1 MYMVFSVVF
10 WYILGIKNQWERWQ
24 RDEWERTKKSNAASL
39 GENTVKMYR
48 ADRNN
53 QQRICLEG
61 EMQTMISNKRIRAA
75 KYGYIILSVLLCVLG
90 MVLILVPNFSAS
102 MLCWIGGLLL
112 AVFGQVKIIGYC
124 SKDLYRLAF
133 QFDLAFG
140 ILLLALGLILI
151 LRTQAVVNVIW
162 VLVGIFIL
170 SDALLKIQIA
180 IDARL
185 FGIHQWWMILTAA
198 IITGI
203 IGFLLVLHPSES
215 KQVVMVLL
223 GISLFCEGILNLVT
237 ILTAVK
243 IIRKQHP
250 DQIEADFVQKD
261 EEIL

>member
-1 MYMVFSVVF
+1 
-10 WYILGIKNQWERWQ
+10 
-24 RDEWERTKKSNAASL
+24 
-39 GENTVKMYR
+39 
-48 ADRNN
+48 
-53 QQRICLEG
+53 
-61 EMQTMISNKRIRAA
+61 
-75 KYGYIILSVLLCVLG
+75 
-90 MVLILVPNFSAS
+90 
-102 MLCWIGGLLL
+102 
-112 AVFGQVKIIGYC
+112 VFGLVKIIGYC

-170 SDALLKIQIA
+170 SDALLKIQIS

-198 IITGI
+198 IITGT

-215 KQVVMVLL
+215 KQVVMILL
-223 GISLFCEGILNLVT
+223 GISLCCEGILNLVT

-250 DQIEADFVQKD
+250 NRLEADFVQKN

>member
-10 WYILGIKNQWERWQ
+10 WYILGKENPLERWQ
-24 RDEWERTKKSNAASL
+24 GDEREKTKKSNLLSP
-39 GENTVKMYR
+39 GESPVRVHTAEKENRQKS
-48 ADRNN
+48 
-53 QQRICLEG
+53 CFKG

-90 MVLILVPNFSAS
+90 MVLILVPDFSAS

-112 AVFGQVKIIGYC
+112 AVFGMVKIIGYC

-185 FGIHQWWMILTAA
+185 FGIRQWWMILTAA

-215 KQVVMVLL
+215 KLVVMVLL
-223 GISLFCEGILNLVT
+223 GISLCCEGILNLVT

-261 EEIL
+261 EEDI

>member
-1 MYMVFSVVF
+1 M
-10 WYILGIKNQWERWQ
+10 G
-24 RDEWERTKKSNAASL
+24 RDKKIQCSFTRRKYREDVQGRQEQSA
-39 GENTVKMYR
+39 ENLFGRGDANHDFQQAYSGSQIWLHHSFCLALCFGNG
-48 ADRNN
+48 ADFGAEFFCIDALLDR
-53 QQRICLEG
+53 
-61 EMQTMISNKRIRAA
+61 RAA
-75 KYGYIILSVLLCVLG
+75 VGSVWSGQNHRLLFKG
-90 MVLILVPNFSAS
+90 FVPPG
-102 MLCWIGGLLL
+102 I
-112 AVFGQVKIIGYC
+112 
-124 SKDLYRLAF
+124 

-170 SDALLKIQIA
+170 SDALLKIQIS

-198 IITGI
+198 IITGT

-250 DQIEADFVQKD
+250 NRLEADFVQKN

>member
-1 MYMVFSVVF
+1 MGKDKEIQCSFTRRKYREDVQGRQEQS
-10 WYILGIKNQWERWQ
+10 
-24 RDEWERTKKSNAASL
+24 A
-39 GENTVKMYR
+39 ENLFRRGDANHDFQQAYSGSQIWLHHSFCLALCFGNG
-48 ADRNN
+48 ADFGAEFFC
-53 QQRICLEG
+53 ID
-61 EMQTMISNKRIRAA
+61 A
-75 KYGYIILSVLLCVLG
+75 LLDR
-90 MVLILVPNFSAS
+90 
-102 MLCWIGGLLL
+102 L
-112 AVFGQVKIIGYC
+112 AVFGLVKIIGYC

-170 SDALLKIQIA
+170 SDALLKIQIS

-198 IITGI
+198 IITGT

-250 DQIEADFVQKD
+250 NRLEADFVQKN